1 MSDKKYLESFIH
13 LEDDA
18 TASNSE
24 FFQVVPDCLQENC
37 SCVLNAEVSIVY
49 SVTEIML
56 RCVLQI
62 SHPIVLVLC

>member
-1 MSDKKYLESFIH
+1 MSDKKYLESFVH

-18 TASNSE
+18 TARYPE
-24 FFQVVPDCLQENC
+24 LFEVIPDCLQENC